1 MKKLGRIIS
10 KQKKRVVLKTDHL
23 VKLGA
28 RIFDEKGIL
37 IGHAVDYFGPVDKPY
52 VIIRPRRGEPE
63 KLVGKEVYG

>member
-10 KQKKRVVLKTDHL
+10 RQKKRVVLKTNHL
-23 VKLGA
+23 VKIGA

-37 IGHAVDYFGPVDKPY
+37 IGHAIDYFGPVDNPY
-52 VIIRPRRGEPE
+52 VIIKPTRGEPG